1 MQGSR
6 GNCKRIYTAL
16 NSVIPL
22 IRVIPG
28 LSLQSMF
35 DAKTIIWFVVTLL
48 LMGFFAGIEMAFYS
62 ANRLG
67 IELKKKQNTTSG
79 RLLAQFTESPVR
91 FLGTTLIGFNI
102 FLVFFSLQVSTVM
115 HPAWV
120 YLEKKINHQIPD
132 TVDIVVEIV
141 IATFVVII
149 FGEFI
154 PRAIFRARSNVWL
167 SRLAIVID
175 FFYQMLYPL
184 ASGLIKLS
192 EWLLKYLFNVRY
204 NEKKA
209 ALNRNNLDQ
218 LFQQSRD
225 MGDKREELNT
235 RLFENALELPK
246 IKIRQCLVPRKEI
259 TGIESNARM
268 QEVIKRFME
277 TKLSKLVV
285 FENNIDH
292 IVGYIHQLDLF
303 KNPPNVQSILLPIPA
318 VPESMSATD
327 LISKFTKE
335 RKSIAWVVDEFGG
348 TAGIITMEDVLE
360 EIFGEIEDEYDAE
373 EFIEKQLSETEYI
386 FSGRLEVDYLNK
398 KYDFDLPVTES
409 ETLSGYII
417 NYHETIPRQKERII
431 IGDYDFDIINVT
443 DTRIET
449 VKLKKLK

>member
-1 MQGSR
+1 
-6 GNCKRIYTAL
+6 
-16 NSVIPL
+16 
-22 IRVIPG
+22 
-28 LSLQSMF
+28 MF
-35 DAKTIIWFVVTLL
+35 DARTIIWFVVTLL

-67 IELKKKQNTTSG
+67 IELKKKQGSTSG

-115 HPAWV
+115 KPAWV
-120 YLEKKINHQIPD
+120 YLEKKINQQIPD
-132 TVDIVVEIV
+132 TIDIIVEII

-149 FGEFI
+149 FAEFI
-154 PRAIFRARSNVWL
+154 PRAIFRARSNASL
-167 SRLAIVID
+167 SKLSIVID
-175 FFYQMLYPL
+175 FFYQMLYPI

-192 EWLLKYLFNVRY
+192 EWLLKYLFDVHY

-209 ALNRNNLDQ
+209 AFSRSDLDN
-218 LFQQSRD
+218 LFQQSHD
-225 MGDKREELNT
+225 MSDRKEELNT

-259 TGIESNARM
+259 TGIELNASMHSVRK
-268 QEVIKRFME
+268 QFIE

-303 KNPPNVQSILLPIPA
+303 KNPQDVKSILLPIPA
-318 VPESMSATD
+318 VPESMSAAD
-327 LISKFTKE
+327 LIGKFTRE
-335 RKSIAWVVDEFGG
+335 RKSVAWVVDEFGG

-360 EIFGEIEDEYDAE
+360 EIFGEIEDEYDAD
-373 EFIEKQLSETEYI
+373 EFIEKQLSEAEYI

-417 NYHETIPRQKERII
+417 SYHETIPRQKERII
-431 IGDYDFDIINVT
+431 IGDYEFDIINVS